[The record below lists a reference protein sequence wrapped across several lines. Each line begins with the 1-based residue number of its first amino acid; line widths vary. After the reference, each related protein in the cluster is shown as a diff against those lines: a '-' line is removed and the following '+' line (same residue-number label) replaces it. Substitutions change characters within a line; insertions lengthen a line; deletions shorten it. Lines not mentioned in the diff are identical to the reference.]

1 MAKTIED
8 YMDGRNNNYNLLRF
22 LAAFSV
28 VWSHAAIV
36 VGGNDA
42 VEPLSVE
49 LGYTLGSLAVNVFFV
64 ISGFLMAQ
72 SYLRSNDIWKY
83 AAARVLRL
91 IPGLFVAA
99 LLSAF
104 LFGPLFTQLEF
115 AEYFSTLQTW
125 LYVPITS
132 SLIDDYQNLPGVF
145 EILPAAGEI
154 NTPLWTLRWEAA
166 AYVGVGLLGI
176 FGILANKKKFGA
188 VLCIFVV
195 LYFVISLATDLR
207 TSLAPVDH
215 MLRFGLC
222 YLVGAAGF
230 LYRESLPLNLPVF
243 ALLCL
248 ITFFVSTTE
257 VYQFT
262 LILTLGYG
270 TIWAAYVPSR
280 GNRAFNN
287 WGDFSYGI
295 YIYGFTVKQ
304 MVFST
309 LPEIETYTLFLIA
322 APITILLAAASYYIV
337 EKPALSWRF
346 KFATGLKEFSKSRYR
361 SDL

>member
-1 MAKTIED
+1 
-8 YMDGRNNNYNLLRF
+8 MDGRNNNYNLLRF

-28 VWSHAAIV
+28 VWSHTAIV

-83 AAARVLRL
+83 VAARVLRL

-104 LFGPLFTQLEF
+104 LFGPIFTQLGF
-115 AEYFSTLQTW
+115 VEYFSILQTW
-125 LYVPITS
+125 LYVLITS
-132 SLIDDYQNLPGVF
+132 SLIDDNQVLPGVF
-145 EILPAAGEI
+145 ETLPAAGEI

-166 AYVGVGLLGI
+166 AYVGVGFLGI
-176 FGILANKKKFGA
+176 LGILADKKKFAA
-188 VLCIFVV
+188 VLCLFVV

-207 TSLAPVDH
+207 SNFAPVDH
-215 MLRFGLC
+215 ILRLGLC

-230 LYRESLPLNLPVF
+230 LYREKLPLNLLVF
-243 ALLCL
+243 SILCVT
-248 ITFFVSTTE
+248 TFAVSTTE
-257 VYQFT
+257 AYQFA

-270 TIWAAYVPSR
+270 TIWAAYVPS
-280 GNRAFNN
+280 GTIRAFNN

-309 LPEIETYTLFLIA
+309 LPEIGPYTLFLIA
-322 APITILLAAASYYIV
+322 APITILLAVASFYFV

-346 KFATGLKEFSKSRYR
+346 KFAIGLKELFGKSAQK
-361 SDL
+361 SDS